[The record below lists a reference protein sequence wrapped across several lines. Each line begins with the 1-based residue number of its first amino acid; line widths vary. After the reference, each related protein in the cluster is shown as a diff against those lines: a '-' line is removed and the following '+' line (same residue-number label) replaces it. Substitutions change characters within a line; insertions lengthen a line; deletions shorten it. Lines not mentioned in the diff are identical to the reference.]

1 MKFESSM
8 EFSDHAILLA
18 GVRISRRPL
27 LPIYAAVLNQLLYIK
42 TF

>member
-8 EFSDHAILLA
+8 EFSDHAILLT